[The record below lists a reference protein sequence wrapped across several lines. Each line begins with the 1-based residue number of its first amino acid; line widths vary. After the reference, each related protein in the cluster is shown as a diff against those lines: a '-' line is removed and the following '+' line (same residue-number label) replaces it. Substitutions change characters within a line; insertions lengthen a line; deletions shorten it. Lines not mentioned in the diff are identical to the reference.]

1 MKNEDSQFVKIDIDV
16 ICDDMNNVKLSDGT
30 IYVLNSDN
38 GFVYEAQTAMKFWLM
53 ILERQHNG
61 YIYDYKISVIH
72 DTSAWLEHG
81 ILYEAIKDGVNIV
94 LPISTP
100 NTEKQQYIVA
110 KANQETAGSC
120 ITNMIVKAEK
130 LTKSA
135 IEEALMNL
143 AVQEP
148 KTCKDVFRNVCGET
162 LFDDDEPVKSNHCKM
177 VGLPKEKSAISFK
190 AAYSTV
196 PANISYKE
204 SKVIIN
210 RFVENCNL
218 INESRNMNKF
228 PIDFEEK
235 LQKAKAEV
243 NYVFDLFSPKVY
255 SEFMLQ
261 FFNTK
266 NLALAFD
273 NCINREKIAQNS
285 KIIVSIE
292 TPDPKLEKDK
302 PKLKTNGMYR
312 IYLQRGR
319 KKVQV
324 QFGRCASIVVYIMYL
339 LDRKGRGNRID
350 TLKIVNNEQ
359 QFCNIYG
366 KIYKDYNG
374 AESRK
379 AFNTCKTMFIE
390 GKVKE
395 ARLKD
400 YYLDIRTS
408 LDSSVAELGE
418 SALPFYIPNEN
429 SHITVSKKNIIIP
442 ETFKNITINC

>member
-148 KTCKDVFRNVCGET
+148 KHVKMFSEMFAVKPYLMTMNLLNPFIVKWLDYQRKNRLYLLKQHIQQFRQ
-162 LFDDDEPVKSNHCKM
+162 
-177 VGLPKEKSAISFK
+177 I
-190 AAYSTV
+190 Y
-196 PANISYKE
+196 
-204 SKVIIN
+204 
-210 RFVENCNL
+210 L
-218 INESRNMNKF
+218 I
-228 PIDFEEK
+228 
-235 LQKAKAEV
+235 
-243 NYVFDLFSPKVY
+243 
-255 SEFMLQ
+255 
-261 FFNTK
+261 K
-266 NLALAFD
+266 NLRLLSIALW
-273 NCINREKIAQNS
+273 
-285 KIIVSIE
+285 
-292 TPDPKLEKDK
+292 
-302 PKLKTNGMYR
+302 KTV
-312 IYLQRGR
+312 I
-319 KKVQV
+319 
-324 QFGRCASIVVYIMYL
+324 L
-339 LDRKGRGNRID
+339 LTNHVI
-350 TLKIVNNEQ
+350 
-359 QFCNIYG
+359 
-366 KIYKDYNG
+366 
-374 AESRK
+374 
-379 AFNTCKTMFIE
+379 
-390 GKVKE
+390 
-395 ARLKD
+395 
-400 YYLDIRTS
+400 
-408 LDSSVAELGE
+408 
-418 SALPFYIPNEN
+418 
-429 SHITVSKKNIIIP
+429 
-442 ETFKNITINC
+442 